1 MFQKGANLTSKF
13 TYIDNEIIEE
23 SGDDIF
29 LLYTLNTLF
38 QSEFTLIEEEPEE
51 IDIQEIEEID
61 LFDNGQNFNDTKFTI
76 GCYDGNFIKIADI
89 INELIK
95 AVKQLD
101 RRNK

>member
-38 QSEFTLIEEEPEE
+38 QSEFTLIEEEPKE
-51 IDIQEIEEID
+51 IDIQGIEKITIRPYQGFSDVCEYIEGKANEILE
-61 LFDNGQNFNDTKFTI
+61 
-76 GCYDGNFIKIADI
+76 
-89 INELIK
+89 

-101 RRNK
+101 RKINNKEE